1 MTAERPAPVVGRIL
15 GLDPGERRVGI
26 AVSDPG
32 LRVAVGLPT
41 FEAGP
46 GRKLAVHLRELV
58 QAYEVGRIVVGEPK
72 TMRGERGAAAQK
84 SVALAR
90 HLRRELGVDV
100 VLWDERLTS
109 VAGDRILRGSGA
121 PKGARDRIAA
131 TLILQGYLDRLHAEA
146 P

>member
-1 MTAERPAPVVGRIL
+1 MMAERPALVVGRIL

-90 HLRRELGVDV
+90 HLRRELGTDV

-109 VAGDRILRGSGA
+109 VAGDRILRGSKA